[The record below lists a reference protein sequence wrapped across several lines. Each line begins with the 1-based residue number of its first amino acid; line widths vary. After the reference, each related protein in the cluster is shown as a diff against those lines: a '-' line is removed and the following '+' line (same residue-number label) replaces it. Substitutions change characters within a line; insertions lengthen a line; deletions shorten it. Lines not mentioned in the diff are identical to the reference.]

1 MPTFRYSAKAADGKK
16 SEGTLSA
23 ANEAEASASLRKQN
37 LTPIMVRAE
46 GAAAKPGGMFS
57 GGPRLKKSINA
68 ELLAIMTRQLSTM
81 VGAGIPLLESL
92 EILSEDPNYT
102 YIASSVV
109 EKVRSGTDLSEA
121 LASHPRVFT
130 KIYVSMVKAGEA
142 SGQLDGIL
150 SRLAEYMESTE
161 ALKREIK
168 SAMTYPVVS
177 LCMVLLITIGLM
189 VGIVPKFKAIFETI
203 GVELP
208 VITQVL
214 LVISDAMTNFW
225 YLFLLGIAVIAGLF
239 MYWKSTNKGER
250 QWHWITLRLPVFGDL
265 FRKVALSRFSRT
277 FATLIQSGVPILG
290 ALEIVA
296 NTTGNRII
304 EDAIMG
310 ARDSVRKGETLGEP
324 LSKCDVFPPMVTR
337 MISIGEKS
345 GALEQ
350 LLEKISE
357 FYDQQVKATVEALT
371 SLIEPLMIGLMGGL
385 VGGIVLA
392 IFLPILKIQEA
403 VRKK

>member
-1 MPTFRYSAKAADGKK
+1 MPQFKYTAKAADGKK
-16 SEGTLSA
+16 VDGTLTA
-23 ANEAEASASLRKQN
+23 VNEADATSNLRK
-37 LTPIMVRAE
+37 LGLAVVGLKSIASGPKSAWL
-46 GAAAKPGGMFS
+46 
-57 GGPRLKKSINA
+57 GGPRSHIGA
-68 ELLAIMTRQLSTM
+68 EALAIFTRQLSTM

-92 EILSEDPNYT
+92 EILSEDPQYT
-102 YIASSVV
+102 IVASKVV
-109 EKVRSGTDLSEA
+109 DRVRSGTDLSEA
-121 LASHPRVFT
+121 LGTYPKIFS

-142 SGQLDGIL
+142 SGQLDIIL
-150 SRLAEYMESTE
+150 TRLAEYQESTE

-168 SAMTYPVVS
+168 AAMTYPVVS
-177 LCMVLLITIGLM
+177 LCMVILITVGLM
-189 VGIVPKFKAIFETI
+189 VGIVPKFKAIFETMGI
-203 GVELP
+203 ELP
-208 VITQVL
+208 AITQIL
-214 LVISDAMTNFW
+214 LNVSDAMTNYW
-225 YLFLLGIAVIAGLF
+225 YLFIAGAVLLVGGF
-239 MYWKSTNKGER
+239 IFWKGTNWGER
-250 QWHWITLRLPVFGDL
+250 QWDWIVLRLPVFGDL
-265 FRKVALSRFSRT
+265 FRKVCLSRFSRT

-304 EDAIMG
+304 EEAILV
-310 ARDSVRKGETLGEP
+310 ARESVRKGETLGEP
-324 LSKCDVFPPMVTR
+324 LAKCSVFPPMVTR

-371 SLIEPLMIGLMGGL
+371 SLIEPLLIGLMGAL

>member
-1 MPTFRYSAKAADGKK
+1 MPTFKYAAKSADGKMK
-16 SEGTLSA
+16 EGVLTA
-23 ANEAEASASLRKQN
+23 KDEGEAKANLGKQN
-37 LTPIMVRAE
+37 LSIVMLKAE
-46 GAAAKPGGMFS
+46 GGAPSKSFFG
-57 GGPRLKKSINA
+57 GGPRAKIDA
-68 ELLAIMTRQLSTM
+68 EALAIFTRQLSTM
-81 VGAGIPLLESL
+81 VSAGIPLLESL
-92 EILSEDPNYT
+92 EILSEDPQY
-102 YIASSVV
+102 SVV
-109 EKVRSGTDLSEA
+109 ATKVVERVRSGTDFSEA
-121 LASHPRVFT
+121 LSTYPKIFS
-130 KIYVSMVKAGEA
+130 KIYISMVKAGEA

-150 SRLAEYMESTE
+150 SRLAEYMESSE

-177 LCMVLLITIGLM
+177 LCMVILITVGLM
-189 VGIVPKFKAIFETI
+189 VGIVPKFKSIFESL

-214 LVISDAMTNFW
+214 LALSDAMKNYW
-225 YLFLLGIAVIAGLF
+225 YLWILGIGLIIGAF
-239 MYWKSTNKGER
+239 LFWKSTNKGER
-250 QWHWITLRLPVFGDL
+250 QWHWVVLRLPVFGTL

-277 FATLIQSGVPILG
+277 FSTLIQSGVPILG

-304 EDAIMG
+304 EDAIMV
-310 ARDSVRKGETLGEP
+310 ARESVRKGETLGEP

-337 MISIGEKS
+337 MISIGERS

-350 LLEKISE
+350 LLEKIAE

-371 SLIEPLMIGLMGGL
+371 SLIEPLLIGLMGGL